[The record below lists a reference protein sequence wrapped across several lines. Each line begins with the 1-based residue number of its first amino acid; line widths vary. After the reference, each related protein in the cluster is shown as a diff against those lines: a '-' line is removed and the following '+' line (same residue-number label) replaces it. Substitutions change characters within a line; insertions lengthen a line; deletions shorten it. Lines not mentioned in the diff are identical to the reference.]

1 MFTTRSTE
9 GWEEEGG
16 CRGRQLGDHLPW
28 RCLQK
33 VLPRAKANKAQETRD
48 RLGHVGAAS
57 LSLPLSALLLVP
69 PVMFIMRRFTQFSW
83 HRKVRKVSNAFLTL
97 YLLYLSSSW
106 PDWFCSASFIHSVGH
121 SFSRLAPMVGVCG
134 L

>member
-33 VLPRAKANKAQETRD
+33 VLPRAKANKARETRD
-48 RLGHVGAAS
+48 RLGHVGAAFP
-57 LSLPLSALLLVP
+57 SLPFP
-69 PVMFIMRRFTQFSW
+69 PPPPLVMFIMRRFTQFSW
-83 HRKVRKVSNAFLTL
+83 HRKVRKVSNAFLNL

-106 PDWFCSASFIHSVGH
+106 PDWFCSASFIHSVSH